1 MYVKQYLLYHSF
13 KFLLNATKTKTYIWI
28 LAVSWA
34 LFGII
39 SCRFRT
45 GALSNTFMSSGKIA
59 KDDVPIPKC
68 CDFYKAHVTRTGNN
82 RSLWC
87 TRASS
92 NYVRGNISPITFNP
106 INVNSDLHD
115 LTWVFNDKW
124 LFLIGSILKIESA
137 MCSIVDV
144 SSTSCTIGC
153 LVAVR
158 RTLDSD
164 RGWLPNCI
172 FVWVVVSC
180 EVYFIFV

>member
-1 MYVKQYLLYHSF
+1 MYVKNSIYYYSF
-13 KFLLNATKTKTYIWI
+13 KFLLNATKTKTYCFLSTIWDNF
-28 LAVSWA
+28 LS
-34 LFGII
+34 I
-39 SCRFRT
+39 SNRCPIKYI
-45 GALSNTFMSSGKIA
+45 MSSRKIA
-59 KDDVPIPKC
+59 QYDVPIPKC
-68 CDFYKAHVTRTGNN
+68 CDIYKGN
-82 RSLWC
+82 RPLWWM
-87 TRASS
+87 RATS

-124 LFLIGSILKIESA
+124 LFLIGSILKTESA

-144 SSTSCTIGC
+144 SSSSCTIGC

-180 EVYFIFV
+180 EV